1 MCLLHDFVGVLV
13 SSVRF
18 GLPSHWVKVST
29 DPQIALGPG
38 VWGCT
43 ALWLLLVYLQFQQF
57 CNSGDAT
64 ADKQEAAA
72 FLANV
77 LKETGG
83 YGAFKEVSPV
93 GTYCTWYM
101 PNTQHQRSFAL
112 LLPPPLHIC
121 LHPHCKS
128 WSGSFYFETV
138 RLGTIEALLEPNAL
152 PSPPPGPFQSCLLH
166 SSVNGQ
172 QRKGLSCKQNL
183 LRSGPSTVKQNP
195 KCVGRRSSP
204 RPFKLVSNRADPSC

>member
-112 LLPPPLHIC
+112 LLPPPFIFACTHTANRGVGVFTSKQCGWGLSKRFWN
-121 LHPHCKS
+121 PM
-128 WSGSFYFETV
+128 
-138 RLGTIEALLEPNAL
+138 R
-152 PSPPPGPFQSCLLH
+152 SPPLPPGH
-166 SSVNGQ
+166 SS
-172 QRKGLSCKQNL
+172 RAYSI
-183 LRSGPSTVKQNP
+183 LR
-195 KCVGRRSSP
+195 
-204 RPFKLVSNRADPSC
+204 